1 MSARLHEEEAVRE
14 VRHPQE
20 ERGGDERDAEAVHL
34 AQQAAVELEA
44 ELLAAVA
51 DEHDVDD
58 RAFR

>member
-1 MSARLHEEEAVRE
+1 MSARLHEKEAVRE

-20 ERGGDERDAEAVHL
+20 ERRGDERDAEAIHL
-34 AQQAAVELEA
+34 AQKSTVELEA

-58 RAFR
+58 AAFR